1 MGALYF
7 QIKLV
12 LKFSCFC
19 KTWKPYIFHL
29 CFFSCTCHGDAAEEK
44 KAQQEELNQSPDF
57 TEYMTGKKIPPG
69 GLPGIDLSDPKQLA
83 EFAR

>member
-1 MGALYF
+1 MFL
-7 QIKLV
+7 
-12 LKFSCFC
+12 
-19 KTWKPYIFHL
+19 P
-29 CFFSCTCHGDAAEEK
+29 CTCYGGAVEEK

>member
-1 MGALYF
+1 L
-7 QIKLV
+7 
-12 LKFSCFC
+12 
-19 KTWKPYIFHL
+19 
-29 CFFSCTCHGDAAEEK
+29 SCTCYGDGLEEK
-44 KAQQEELNQSPDF
+44 KAQQEELNQAPDF

>member
-1 MGALYF
+1 
-7 QIKLV
+7 
-12 LKFSCFC
+12 
-19 KTWKPYIFHL
+19 L
-29 CFFSCTCHGDAAEEK
+29 CFFSCACYGDALEEK
-44 KAQQEELNQSPDF
+44 KAQQEELNQAPDF

>member
-1 MGALYF
+1 MGALLF

-12 LKFSCFC
+12 LRVKHSCEAGKSHVFIC
-19 KTWKPYIFHL
+19 V
-29 CFFSCTCHGDAAEEK
+29 SCLVRGYGDATEEK
-44 KAQQEELNQSPDF
+44 KAQQEELSQAPDF

>member
-1 MGALYF
+1 M
-7 QIKLV
+7 
-12 LKFSCFC
+12 CF
-19 KTWKPYIFHL
+19 L
-29 CFFSCTCHGDAAEEK
+29 SCTGYGDAIEEK
-44 KAQQEELNQSPDF
+44 KAQQEELNQAPDF